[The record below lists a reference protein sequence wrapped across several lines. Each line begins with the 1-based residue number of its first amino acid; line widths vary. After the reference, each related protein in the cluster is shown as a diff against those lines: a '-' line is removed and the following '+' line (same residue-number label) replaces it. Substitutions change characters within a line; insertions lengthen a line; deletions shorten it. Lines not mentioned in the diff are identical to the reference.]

1 VQKAVAQEF
10 AVKQKKKEKKATA
23 TEFLSLDVFPLMLES

>member
-23 TEFLSLDVFPLMLES
+23 TDKSVASENQ